1 MKTTKKI
8 FYIAIYVFLL
18 FCIIN
23 SIYLSIYEDKLIE
36 EHINEQHEELKS
48 LVLNDVVESKF
59 IDIENHSFRIIIFKN
74 NKKFNIINSDTLGFF
89 NYIENK
95 DSIVKDKGSD
105 TIKVFRNGI
114 LNKFKLERGFIE

>member
-1 MKTTKKI
+1 MKTTKII

-23 SIYLSIYEDKLIE
+23 SIYLSIHEDELIA
-36 EHINEQHEELKS
+36 EHIKEQHEELKS
-48 LVLNDVVESKF
+48 LILNDVVESKF
-59 IDIENHSFRIIIFKN
+59 IDIENHSFRIIVFKN
-74 NKKFNIINSDTLGFF
+74 NKKLNIINSDTLGFF
-89 NYIENK
+89 SYVEYK

-114 LNKFKLERGFIE
+114 LNKFKLDRGFIE